1 MIKDAMEK
9 NEKAMPNG
17 ADLEVLKKHFGMC
30 FNRDGS
36 LDLEKLKARLGN
48 QVAISN
54 EGYELK
60 FLGKNYA
67 RLLTSLETETVVVPD
82 KKHNAKPENAKS
94 KNVYISGDN
103 LDALKHL
110 LKSKQGQ
117 VKCIYI
123 DPPYNTGSDGFVYND
138 SFGFKVEELAS
149 KLSISEDEA
158 QRILDFTKRG
168 SASHSAWLMFMYP
181 RLMLARELLSKEGV
195 IFISLDDNELANCRE
210 LCDEIFGEQNFVAN
224 IIVQANKRGQTYK
237 QLAKTH
243 EYLLVYT
250 RNVNVVLS
258 ELDKGKGCFDK
269 KDSIGEFEERELR
282 NRNPKFGRFNRPNL
296 FYPIYVNPKKVDECG
311 YCPVSL
317 EKTDTFSVEILPYN
331 SEGGESCWRW
341 GKEKFLRY
349 NNPESS
355 MESEVVAKCKVTGD
369 FGCYEK
375 YRKGTYKAKTI
386 WYNDEIIGELAHE
399 DDDIWEETGVISE
412 QGSKELGLLDMG
424 DAFDFPKPTYLV
436 KKILS
441 IGSGPDDLCVD
452 FFSGSG
458 TTFESVL
465 ALNASQNQH
474 RAIIAVQ
481 LPEDLDARYAAA
493 SQTQKPKIKKVLDFL
508 DAVGR
513 PHTLDQVGLERIK
526 RAAAKIAEENPLLAK
541 TMDLGFKHYTL
552 KSVEGKTLDKIE
564 KFDPSENALAAT
576 DDILKEF
583 GVETVLTTWLV
594 HDGYGFGAEPKVI
607 DLDGYKAYWMD
618 KHVYL
623 IEPGLSD
630 KGISALFDKFET
642 EGAFNPGNVVV
653 FGYSFSWT
661 QLEALKNNLLK
672 IAANGTNKHVLLD
685 KRY

>member
-9 NEKAMPNG
+9 NEKATPNG

-30 FNRDGS
+30 FNSDGS
-36 LDLEKLKARLGN
+36 LDFEKLKARLGD
-48 QVAISN
+48 QVSISN

-82 KKHNAKPENAKS
+82 KEHNEKPENAKS

-138 SFGFKVEELAS
+138 SFGFKVEELAN
-149 KLSISEDEA
+149 KLSISENEA

-181 RLMLARELLSKEGV
+181 RLMLARELLAKDGV
-195 IFISLDDNELANCRE
+195 IFISIDDNE
-210 LCDEIFGEQNFVAN
+210 
-224 IIVQANKRGQTYK
+224 QANLKLMCDDVFSENCFLGTFLWKKRQNVDSRT
-237 QLAKTH
+237 KTGVSSDH
-243 EYLLVYT
+243 DYLLCYGRSAESRIQGKESDKT
-250 RNVNVVLS
+250 KYSNPDNDPRGDWMSADMSGLATAEQRPNLHYVLTDPVTGLKYPCPETGWRYEPNRMAELIANGEVLFPNDATKRPRRKKFLKDVES
-258 ELDKGKGCFDK
+258 EFTGFSTILNTVFSTQGT
-269 KDSIGEFEERELR
+269 RELR
-282 NRNPKFGRFNRPNL
+282 EL
-296 FYPIYVNPKKVDECG
+296 FD
-311 YCPVSL
+311 
-317 EKTDTFSVEILPYN
+317 DVE
-331 SEGGESCWRW
+331 
-341 GKEKFLRY
+341 
-349 NNPESS
+349 
-355 MESEVVAKCKVTGD
+355 V
-369 FGCYEK
+369 
-375 YRKGTYKAKTI
+375 
-386 WYNDEIIGELAHE
+386 
-399 DDDIWEETGVISE
+399 
-412 QGSKELGLLDMG
+412 
-424 DAFDFPKPTYLV
+424 FDFPKPVDYIKLILQQGAPNDALV
-436 KKILS
+436 L
-441 IGSGPDDLCVD
+441 D
-452 FFSGSG
+452 FFSGSA
-458 TTFESVL
+458 TTAQAVMQ
-465 ALNASQNQH
+465 LNAEDGGNRQF
-474 RAIIAVQ
+474 ILVQ
-481 LPEDLDARYAAA
+481 LPEVCSEKSAAFTAGYKTIDEIGQAR
-493 SQTQKPKIKKVLDFL
+493 IKKV
-508 DAVGR
+508 
-513 PHTLDQVGLERIK
+513 
-526 RAAAKIAEENPLLAK
+526 AAKIAAENPLLAK

-552 KSVEGKTLDKIE
+552 KEVEGKTLDKIE
-564 KFDPSENALAAT
+564 KFDLNENALLET

-583 GVETVLTTWLV
+583 GVETVLATWLV
-594 HDGYGFGAEPKVI
+594 HDGYGFGVEPKVV

-642 EGAFNPGNVVV
+642 DGTFNPGNVVV

>member
-9 NEKAMPNG
+9 NEKATPNG
-17 ADLEVLKKHFGMC
+17 ADLEVLKKHFRMC
-30 FNRDGS
+30 FNSDGS
-36 LDLEKLKARLGN
+36 LDLEKLKARLGD

-67 RLLTSLETETVVVPD
+67 RLLTSLETTTVVVPD
-82 KKHNAKPENAKS
+82 KEHNAKPENAKS

-138 SFGFKVEELAS
+138 SFGFKVEELAN

-181 RLMLARELLSKEGV
+181 RLMLARELLAKDGV
-195 IFISLDDNELANCRE
+195 IFISIDDNE
-210 LCDEIFGEQNFVAN
+210 
-224 IIVQANKRGQTYK
+224 QANLKLMCDDVFSENCFLGTFLWKKRQNVDSRT
-237 QLAKTH
+237 KTGVSSDH
-243 EYLLVYT
+243 DYLLCYGRSAESRIQGKESDKTKYSNPDNDPRGDWMSDNMVGLATAEQRPNLHYVLEDPKTGLKYACPETGWRYEPKRMAELIANGEVIFPKDKNGRPRRKKFLKDVESEYT
-250 RNVNVVLS
+250 GFSSFLS
-258 ELDKGKGCFDK
+258 TVFSAQGT
-269 KDSIGEFEERELR
+269 RELR
-282 NRNPKFGRFNRPNL
+282 EL
-296 FYPIYVNPKKVDECG
+296 FD
-311 YCPVSL
+311 
-317 EKTDTFSVEILPYN
+317 DVE
-331 SEGGESCWRW
+331 
-341 GKEKFLRY
+341 
-349 NNPESS
+349 
-355 MESEVVAKCKVTGD
+355 V
-369 FGCYEK
+369 
-375 YRKGTYKAKTI
+375 
-386 WYNDEIIGELAHE
+386 
-399 DDDIWEETGVISE
+399 
-412 QGSKELGLLDMG
+412 
-424 DAFDFPKPTYLV
+424 FDFPKPVDYIKLILQQGAPNDALV
-436 KKILS
+436 L
-441 IGSGPDDLCVD
+441 D
-452 FFSGSG
+452 FFSGSA
-458 TTFESVL
+458 TTAHAVMQ
-465 ALNASQNQH
+465 LNAEDGGNRQF
-474 RAIIAVQ
+474 ILVQ
-481 LPEDLDARYAAA
+481 LPEKCPEKSAAFTA
-493 SQTQKPKIKKVLDFL
+493 GYKTIDEIGQ
-508 DAVGR
+508 A
-513 PHTLDQVGLERIK
+513 RIK
-526 RAAAKIAEENPLLAK
+526 RAAAKIVEENPLLAK

-552 KSVEGKTLDKIE
+552 KEVEGKTLDKIE
-564 KFDPSENALAAT
+564 KFDLNDNALAAT

-583 GVETVLTTWLV
+583 GVETVLATWLV
-594 HDGYGFGAEPKVI
+594 HDGYGFSAEPKVI
-607 DLDGYKAYWMD
+607 DLDGYKAYWME

-642 EGAFNPGNVVV
+642 EGSFNPGNVVV

>member
-9 NEKAMPNG
+9 NEKAMPDV

-30 FNRDGS
+30 FNSDGS
-36 LDLEKLKARLGN
+36 LDLEKLKARLGD

-181 RLMLARELLSKEGV
+181 RLMLARELLAKDGV
-195 IFISLDDNELANCRE
+195 IFISIDDNEQANLRL
-210 LCDEIFGEQNFVAN
+210 LCDEIFGEQNFLAN
-224 IIVQANKRGQTYK
+224 IVWVKR
-237 QLAKTH
+237 
-243 EYLLVYT
+243 YT
-250 RNVNVVLS
+250 RSNNSKTFSTLTEPILCYRRTGSLDEVKEARNEKADSTYSNPDNDPRGVWTSVSCVNPATK
-258 ELDKGKGCFDK
+258 EQ
-269 KDSIGEFEERELR
+269 
-282 NRNPKFGRFNRPNL
+282 RPNL
-296 FYPIYVNPKKVDECG
+296 SYAMVNPYTGKKVVHPTNAWKFEKAKYELYVKENRLYWGKNGENQYPRFKKFLTEMNGGMVPVDLWHYDECG
-311 YCPVSL
+311 TTDDASKKL
-317 EKTDTFSVEILPYN
+317 EELL
-331 SEGGESCWRW
+331 
-341 GKEKFLRY
+341 GK
-349 NNPESS
+349 
-355 MESEVVAKCKVTGD
+355 KV
-369 FGCYEK
+369 
-375 YRKGTYKAKTI
+375 
-386 WYNDEIIGELAHE
+386 
-399 DDDIWEETGVISE
+399 
-412 QGSKELGLLDMG
+412 
-424 DAFDFPKPTYLV
+424 FDFPKPVELIKRAIALV
-436 KKILS
+436 GDKDTVVL
-441 IGSGPDDLCVD
+441 D

-458 TTFESVL
+458 TTAQSVME
-465 ALNASQNQH
+465 LNAEDGGSRQY
-474 RAIIAVQ
+474 ILVQ
-481 LPEDLDARYAAA
+481 LPELCASTSTAADAGYKTIDEIGQAR
-493 SQTQKPKIKKVLDFL
+493 IKK
-508 DAVGR
+508 
-513 PHTLDQVGLERIK
+513 
-526 RAAAKIAEENPLLAK
+526 AAKKIAEENPLLAK

-552 KSVEGKTLDKIE
+552 KAVEGKTLDKIE
-564 KFDPSENALAAT
+564 KFDLNDNALAAT

-583 GVETVLTTWLV
+583 GVETVLATWLV

-607 DLDGYKAYWMD
+607 DLDGYKAYWME
-618 KHVYL
+618 KHIYL
-623 IEPGLSD
+623 IEPGLSN

>member
-1 MIKDAMEK
+1 MIKDVLEK
-9 NEKAMPNG
+9 NEKATPKG

-30 FNRDGS
+30 FNSDGS
-36 LDLEKLKARLGN
+36 LDLEKLKARLGD

-67 RLLTSLETETVVVPD
+67 RLLTSLETTTVVVPD
-82 KKHNAKPENAKS
+82 KKHNEKPENAKS

-181 RLMLARELLSKEGV
+181 RLMLARELLAKDGV
-195 IFISLDDNELANCRE
+195 IFISIDSNESHNLK
-210 LCDEIFGEQNFVAN
+210 LMCDEVFGGDNFVAEIACVN
-224 IIVQANKRGQTYK
+224 KPSGRSDDKYIATAHESIFIYRRSEALEFGGFVPEEQIVARYSKKDKDGRLYRDEDLRKRGS
-237 QLAKTH
+237 H
-243 EYLLVYT
+243 DE
-250 RNVNVVLS
+250 R
-258 ELDKGKGCFDK
+258 
-269 KDSIGEFEERELR
+269 KD
-282 NRNPKFGRFNRPNL
+282 RPNL
-296 FYPIYVNPKKVDECG
+296 FYPFFFNEQTKELRIGKNEDATPEGFLRIVPMKDVG
-311 YCPVSL
+311 
-317 EKTDTFSVEILPYN
+317 VE
-331 SEGGESCWRW
+331 GTWRW
-341 GKEKFLRY
+341 GRETAANDLTHLRAGY
-349 NNPESS
+349 MENKGQWTVFEMQYLDERGDVKPLSVWQQKDVNSERGTEAFEELGFDSNVFQNPKP
-355 MESEVVAKCKVTGD
+355 V
-369 FGCYEK
+369 
-375 YRKGTYKAKTI
+375 GTLKRLFHIAKTQNATI
-386 WYNDEIIGELAHE
+386 
-399 DDDIWEETGVISE
+399 
-412 QGSKELGLLDMG
+412 
-424 DAFDFPKPTYLV
+424 
-436 KKILS
+436 
-441 IGSGPDDLCVD
+441 VD

-458 TTFESVL
+458 TAAQAVMQ
-465 ALNASQNQH
+465 LNAEDGGNRQF
-474 RAIIAVQ
+474 ILVQ
-481 LPEDLDARYAAA
+481 LPEMCPEKSAAFTAGYKTIDEIGQAR
-493 SQTQKPKIKKVLDFL
+493 IKK
-508 DAVGR
+508 
-513 PHTLDQVGLERIK
+513 
-526 RAAAKIAEENPLLAK
+526 AAAKIAAENPLLAK
-541 TMDLGFKHYTL
+541 TMDLGFKHYML
-552 KSVEGKTLDKIE
+552 KEVEGKTLDKIE
-564 KFDPSENALAAT
+564 KFDLNDNALAAT

-583 GVETVLTTWLV
+583 GVETVLATWLV

-607 DLDGYKAYWMD
+607 DLDGYKAYWME

-642 EGAFNPGNVVV
+642 EGSFNPGNVVV

>member
-1 MIKDAMEK
+1 MIKDVLEK
-9 NEKAMPNG
+9 NEKATPNG

-30 FNRDGS
+30 FNSDGS
-36 LDLEKLKARLGN
+36 LDLEKLKARLGD

-67 RLLTSLETETVVVPD
+67 RLLTSLETTTVVVPD

-138 SFGFKVEELAS
+138 SFGFKVEELAN

-158 QRILDFTKRG
+158 QRILDFIKRG

-181 RLMLARELLSKEGV
+181 RLMLARELLAKDGV
-195 IFISLDDNELANCRE
+195 IFISIDSNESHNLK
-210 LCDEIFGEQNFVAN
+210 LMCDEVFGGDNFVAEIACVN
-224 IIVQANKRGQTYK
+224 KPSGRSDDKYIATAHESIFIYRRSEALEFGGFVPEEQIVARYSKKDKDGRLYRDEDLRKRGS
-237 QLAKTH
+237 H
-243 EYLLVYT
+243 DE
-250 RNVNVVLS
+250 R
-258 ELDKGKGCFDK
+258 
-269 KDSIGEFEERELR
+269 KD
-282 NRNPKFGRFNRPNL
+282 RPNL
-296 FYPIYVNPKKVDECG
+296 FYPFFFNEQTKELRIGKNEDATPEGFLRIVPMKDVG
-311 YCPVSL
+311 
-317 EKTDTFSVEILPYN
+317 VE
-331 SEGGESCWRW
+331 GTWRW
-341 GKEKFLRY
+341 GRETAANDLTHLRAGY
-349 NNPESS
+349 MENKGQWTVFEMQYLDERGDVKPLSVWQQKDVNSERGTEAFEELGFDSNVFQNPKP
-355 MESEVVAKCKVTGD
+355 V
-369 FGCYEK
+369 
-375 YRKGTYKAKTI
+375 GTLKRLFHIAKTQNATI
-386 WYNDEIIGELAHE
+386 
-399 DDDIWEETGVISE
+399 
-412 QGSKELGLLDMG
+412 
-424 DAFDFPKPTYLV
+424 
-436 KKILS
+436 
-441 IGSGPDDLCVD
+441 VD

-458 TTFESVL
+458 TAAQAVMQ
-465 ALNASQNQH
+465 LNAEDGGNRQF
-474 RAIIAVQ
+474 ILVQ
-481 LPEDLDARYAAA
+481 LPEMCPEKSAAFTAGYKTIDEIGQAR
-493 SQTQKPKIKKVLDFL
+493 IKK
-508 DAVGR
+508 
-513 PHTLDQVGLERIK
+513 
-526 RAAAKIAEENPLLAK
+526 AAAKIAAENPLLAK
-541 TMDLGFKHYTL
+541 TMDLGFKHYML
-552 KSVEGKTLDKIE
+552 KEVEGKTLDKIE
-564 KFDPSENALAAT
+564 KFDLNDNALAAT

-583 GVETVLTTWLV
+583 GVETVLATWLV

-607 DLDGYKAYWMD
+607 DLDGYKAYWME

-642 EGAFNPGNVVV
+642 EGSFNPGNVVV

>member
-9 NEKAMPNG
+9 NEKATPNG

-30 FNRDGS
+30 FNSDGS

-181 RLMLARELLSKEGV
+181 RLMLARDLLAKDGV
-195 IFISLDDNELANCRE
+195 IFISIDDNEQAN
-210 LCDEIFGEQNFVAN
+210 LKLMCDDVFGEENFLAILPRRTKSGGGSAADAFAVEHDYVCVYARSVAALDALT
-224 IIVQANKRGQTYK
+224 IPFTD
-237 QLAKTH
+237 
-243 EYLLVYT
+243 EYLKRYNESDEKGRYFWDTMERSSTKTKPYVITAPDGSKLT
-250 RNVNVVLS
+250 GKWFRS
-258 ELDKGKGCFDK
+258 EETFKEDLKYGEVRFLKK
-269 KDSIGEFEERELR
+269 KDGTWSVQFKQRLAEGRKLRSLITEDLQLDLCRDEF
-282 NRNPKFGRFNRPNL
+282 KS
-296 FYPIYVNPKKVDECG
+296 Y
-311 YCPVSL
+311 S
-317 EKTDTFSVEILPYN
+317 
-331 SEGGESCWRW
+331 
-341 GKEKFLRY
+341 
-349 NNPESS
+349 
-355 MESEVVAKCKVTGD
+355 
-369 FGCYEK
+369 
-375 YRKGTYKAKTI
+375 
-386 WYNDEIIGELAHE
+386 
-399 DDDIWEETGVISE
+399 DDLDALGISE
-412 QGSKELGLLDMG
+412 AFSYPKTVRLVQYLLQVVKNG
-424 DAFDFPKPTYLV
+424 DV
-436 KKILS
+436 
-441 IGSGPDDLCVD
+441 VMD
-452 FFSGSG
+452 FFSGSA
-458 TTFESVL
+458 TTAEAVL
-465 ALNASQNQH
+465 RLNSARMAQNGDQ
-474 RAIIAVQ
+474 IKFIMVQIA
-481 LPEDLDARYAAA
+481 EDLDLTVQKAQGDNKKAA
-493 SQTQKPKIKKVLDFL
+493 QKAIDFL
-508 DAVGR
+508 DTVGR
-513 PHTLDQVGLERIK
+513 PHLLAQVGIERII
-526 RAAAKIAEENPLLAK
+526 RAAAKIADENPLLAK

-552 KSVEGKTLDKIE
+552 KAVEGKTLDKIE
-564 KFDPSENALAAT
+564 KFDLNDNALAAT

-583 GVETVLTTWLV
+583 GVEPVLATWLV

>member
-1 MIKDAMEK
+1 MIKKAIEK
-9 NEKAMPNG
+9 NEKVTPNG

-30 FNRDGS
+30 FNSDGS
-36 LDLEKLKARLGN
+36 LDLEKLKARLGD

-67 RLLTSLETETVVVPD
+67 RLLTSLETTTVVVPD

-138 SFGFKVEELAS
+138 SFGFKVEELAG

-181 RLMLARELLSKEGV
+181 RLMLARELLAKDGV
-195 IFISLDDNELANCRE
+195 IFISIDSNESHNLK
-210 LCDEIFGEQNFVAN
+210 LMCDEIFGGDNFVAEIACVN
-224 IIVQANKRGQTYK
+224 KPSGRSDDKYIATAHESIFIYRRSDALEFGGFEPEEQIVARYSKKDKDGRLYRDEDLRKRGS
-237 QLAKTH
+237 H
-243 EYLLVYT
+243 DE
-250 RNVNVVLS
+250 R
-258 ELDKGKGCFDK
+258 
-269 KDSIGEFEERELR
+269 KD
-282 NRNPKFGRFNRPNL
+282 RPNL
-296 FYPIYVNPKKVDECG
+296 FYPFFFNEQTKELRIGENEDATPDGFLRIVPMKDVG
-311 YCPVSL
+311 A
-317 EKTDTFSVEILPYN
+317 
-331 SEGGESCWRW
+331 EGTWRW
-341 GKEKFLRY
+341 GRETAAADLTHLRAGY
-349 NNPESS
+349 MENKGQWTVFEMQYLDERGDVKPLSVWQQKDVNSERGTEAFEELGFDSNVFQNPKP
-355 MESEVVAKCKVTGD
+355 V
-369 FGCYEK
+369 
-375 YRKGTYKAKTI
+375 GTLKRLFHIAKTQNATI
-386 WYNDEIIGELAHE
+386 
-399 DDDIWEETGVISE
+399 
-412 QGSKELGLLDMG
+412 
-424 DAFDFPKPTYLV
+424 
-436 KKILS
+436 
-441 IGSGPDDLCVD
+441 VD

-458 TTFESVL
+458 TAAQAVMQ
-465 ALNASQNQH
+465 LNAEDGGNRQF
-474 RAIIAVQ
+474 ILVQ
-481 LPEDLDARYAAA
+481 LPEMCPEKSAAFTAGYKTIDEIGQAR
-493 SQTQKPKIKKVLDFL
+493 IKK
-508 DAVGR
+508 
-513 PHTLDQVGLERIK
+513 
-526 RAAAKIAEENPLLAK
+526 AAAKIAEENPLLAK

-552 KSVEGKTLDKIE
+552 KEVGGNTLDKIE
-564 KFDPSENALAAT
+564 KFDLNDNALAAT

-583 GVETVLTTWLV
+583 GVDTVLATWLV
-594 HDGYGFGAEPKVI
+594 HDGYGFSAEPKVV
-607 DLDGYKAYWMD
+607 DLDGYKAYWME
-618 KHVYL
+618 KHIYL

>member
-1 MIKDAMEK
+1 MIKDVLEK
-9 NEKAMPNG
+9 NEKATPNG

-30 FNRDGS
+30 FNSDGS
-36 LDLEKLKARLGN
+36 LDLEKLKARLGD

-67 RLLTSLETETVVVPD
+67 RLLTSLETTTVVVPD
-82 KKHNAKPENAKS
+82 KKHNEKPENAKS

-138 SFGFKVEELAS
+138 SFGFKVEELAN

-181 RLMLARELLSKEGV
+181 RLMLARDLLAKDGV
-195 IFISLDDNELANCRE
+195 IFISIDDNEQAN
-210 LCDEIFGEQNFVAN
+210 LKLMCDEIFGGENFVCTFAWQKRYSPPPDTKDVGYMHESILMYKRSDSFAMGILPFTDEQVARYQNPDHDPRGPWKAADYTCRYSATERPSLYYPIINPNTGKEVWPKETRVWANSKTTHEQNQAEGRIWWGENGTNEVPCLKNYLSEIRQGSMPTTLLFHDDVGHTDEATKELRELLPSVKFTPKPTRLLSHLFKVAN
-224 IIVQANKRGQTYK
+224 ISSGDIV
-237 QLAKTH
+237 
-243 EYLLVYT
+243 
-250 RNVNVVLS
+250 
-258 ELDKGKGCFDK
+258 
-269 KDSIGEFEERELR
+269 
-282 NRNPKFGRFNRPNL
+282 
-296 FYPIYVNPKKVDECG
+296 
-311 YCPVSL
+311 
-317 EKTDTFSVEILPYN
+317 
-331 SEGGESCWRW
+331 
-341 GKEKFLRY
+341 
-349 NNPESS
+349 
-355 MESEVVAKCKVTGD
+355 
-369 FGCYEK
+369 
-375 YRKGTYKAKTI
+375 
-386 WYNDEIIGELAHE
+386 
-399 DDDIWEETGVISE
+399 
-412 QGSKELGLLDMG
+412 
-424 DAFDFPKPTYLV
+424 
-436 KKILS
+436 
-441 IGSGPDDLCVD
+441 VD

-458 TTFESVL
+458 TT
-465 ALNASQNQH
+465 AH
-474 RAIIAVQ
+474 AVMKRNLVDKTGCQ
-481 LPEDLDARYAAA
+481 YILVQWQEMCNENSEAYKSGYKTIDEIGQAR
-493 SQTQKPKIKKVLDFL
+493 IKK
-508 DAVGR
+508 
-513 PHTLDQVGLERIK
+513 
-526 RAAAKIAEENPLLAK
+526 AAAKIAAENPLLAK

-552 KSVEGKTLDKIE
+552 KDVEGKTLDKIE
-564 KFDPSENALAAT
+564 KFDLNDNALAAT
-576 DDILKEF
+576 ADILKEF
-583 GVETVLTTWLV
+583 GVETVLATWLV
-594 HDGYGFGAEPKVI
+594 HDGYGFGAEPKVV
-607 DLDGYKAYWMD
+607 DLDGYKAYWME

-642 EGAFNPGNVVV
+642 EGSFNPGNVVV

>member
-9 NEKAMPNG
+9 NEKATTNG

-30 FNRDGS
+30 FNSDGS
-36 LDLEKLKARLGN
+36 LDLEKLKARLGD

-54 EGYELK
+54 EGYELE

-67 RLLTSLETETVVVPD
+67 RLLTSLETTTVVVPD

-138 SFGFKVEELAS
+138 SFVFKVEELAN

-181 RLMLARELLSKEGV
+181 RLMLARDLLAKDGV
-195 IFISLDDNELANCRE
+195 IFISIDSNESHNLK
-210 LCDEIFGEQNFVAN
+210 LMCDEVFGGDNFVAEIACVN
-224 IIVQANKRGQTYK
+224 KPSGRSDDKYIATAHESIFIYRRSEALEFGGFVPEEQIVARYSKKDKDGRLYRDEDLRKRGS
-237 QLAKTH
+237 H
-243 EYLLVYT
+243 DE
-250 RNVNVVLS
+250 R
-258 ELDKGKGCFDK
+258 
-269 KDSIGEFEERELR
+269 KD
-282 NRNPKFGRFNRPNL
+282 RPNL
-296 FYPIYVNPKKVDECG
+296 FYPFFFNEQTKELRIGENE
-311 YCPVSL
+311 
-317 EKTDTFSVEILPYN
+317 DTTPDGFLRIVPMKDVGVE
-331 SEGGESCWRW
+331 GTWRW
-341 GKEKFLRY
+341 GRETAAADLTHLRAGY
-349 NNPESS
+349 MENKGQWTVFEMQYLDERGDVKPLSVWQQKDVNSERGTEAFEELGFDSNVFQNPKP
-355 MESEVVAKCKVTGD
+355 V
-369 FGCYEK
+369 
-375 YRKGTYKAKTI
+375 GTLKRLFHIAKTQNATI
-386 WYNDEIIGELAHE
+386 
-399 DDDIWEETGVISE
+399 
-412 QGSKELGLLDMG
+412 
-424 DAFDFPKPTYLV
+424 
-436 KKILS
+436 
-441 IGSGPDDLCVD
+441 VD

-458 TTFESVL
+458 TAAQAVMQ
-465 ALNASQNQH
+465 LNAEDGGNRQF
-474 RAIIAVQ
+474 ILVQ
-481 LPEDLDARYAAA
+481 LPEMCPEKSAAFTAGYKTIDEIGQAR
-493 SQTQKPKIKKVLDFL
+493 IKK
-508 DAVGR
+508 
-513 PHTLDQVGLERIK
+513 
-526 RAAAKIAEENPLLAK
+526 AAAKIAEENPLLAK

-552 KSVEGKTLDKIE
+552 KEVEGKTLDKIE
-564 KFDPSENALAAT
+564 KFDLNDNALAAT

-583 GVETVLTTWLV
+583 GVETVLATWLV
-594 HDGYGFGAEPKVI
+594 HDGYGFGAEPKVV
-607 DLDGYKAYWMD
+607 DLDGYKAYWME

-642 EGAFNPGNVVV
+642 EGSFNPGNVVV

>member
-9 NEKAMPNG
+9 NEKATPNG

-30 FNRDGS
+30 FNSDGS
-36 LDLEKLKARLGN
+36 LDLEKLKARLGD

-67 RLLTSLETETVVVPD
+67 RLLTSLETTTVVVPD
-82 KKHNAKPENAKS
+82 KKHNVKPENAKS

-181 RLMLARELLSKEGV
+181 RLMLARELLAKDGV
-195 IFISLDDNELANCRE
+195 IVISIDDNEQANLRM
-210 LCDEIFGEQNFVAN
+210 LCDEIFGEQNFLAQ
-224 IIVQANKRGQTYK
+224 IIVQSNKRGQTYK

-243 EYLLVYT
+243 EYLVVYS
-250 RNVNVVLS
+250 RREDSLLYEFS
-258 ELDKGKGCFDK
+258 KEEGSFSA
-269 KDSIGEFEERELR
+269 KDEIGEFDERELR
-282 NRNPKFGRFNRPNL
+282 NRNPKYGRFNRPNL
-296 FYPIYVNPKKVDECG
+296 FYPIYANPNKVDSCG

-317 EKTDTFSVEILPYN
+317 VRSAEFSVEILPLN
-331 SEGGESCWRW
+331 SAGEDSCWRW
-341 GKEKFLRY
+341 GLKKFQA
-349 NNPESS
+349 NNNDDS
-355 MESEVVAKCKVTGD
+355 MMSNVVAKQKTTGE

-375 YRKGTYKAKTI
+375 YRKDTFKAKTI
-386 WYNDEIIGELAHE
+386 WYEEMVAGDLAE
-399 DDDIWEETGVISE
+399 ENDIWDETGVITE
-412 QGSKELGLLDMG
+412 QGSKELRALGMG
-424 DAFDFPKPTYLV
+424 DAFDFPKPTFLLE
-436 KKILS
+436 KILS
-441 IGSGPDDLCVD
+441 LGLPENALCVD

-458 TTFESVL
+458 TTFEAVL
-465 ALNASQNQH
+465 
-474 RAIIAVQ
+474 RAQGNRHIIAVQ
-481 LPEDLDARYAAA
+481 LPEDLDEKYAKAGK
-493 SQTQKPKIKKVLDFL
+493 SDKGKIKKVLDFL
-508 DAVGR
+508 DSVQR
-513 PHTLDQVGLERIK
+513 PHLLDQIGIERIE
-526 RAAAKIAEENPLLAK
+526 RVISKIRMENPLLAK

-552 KSVEGKTLDKIE
+552 KEVEGKTLDKIE
-564 KFDPSENALAAT
+564 KFDLNDNALAAT

-583 GVETVLTTWLV
+583 GVDTVLATWLV
-594 HDGYGFGAEPKVI
+594 HDGYGFSAEPKVV
-607 DLDGYKAYWMD
+607 DLDGYKAYWME
-618 KHVYL
+618 KHIYL

-642 EGAFNPGNVVV
+642 EGSFNPGNVVV

>member
-1 MIKDAMEK
+1 MIKKAIEK
-9 NEKAMPNG
+9 NEKATPNG
-17 ADLEVLKKHFGMC
+17 ADLDVLKKHFGMC
-30 FNRDGS
+30 FNSDGS
-36 LDLEKLKARLGN
+36 LDLEKLKARLGD

-67 RLLTSLETETVVVPD
+67 RLLTSLETTTVVVPD
-82 KKHNAKPENAKS
+82 EKHNAKPENAKS

-181 RLMLARELLSKEGV
+181 RLMLARDLLAKDGV
-195 IFISLDDNELANCRE
+195 IFISIDDNEQANLKL
-210 LCDEIFGEQNFVAN
+210 LCDDVFGEENFLAILPRRTKSGGGSAADAFAVEHDYVCVYARSVAALDALT
-224 IIVQANKRGQTYK
+224 IPFTD
-237 QLAKTH
+237 
-243 EYLLVYT
+243 EYLKRYNESDEKGRYFWDTMERSSTKTKPYVITAPDGSKLT
-250 RNVNVVLS
+250 GKWFRS
-258 ELDKGKGCFDK
+258 EETFKEDLKYGEVRFLKK
-269 KDSIGEFEERELR
+269 KDGTWSVQFKQRLAEGRKLRSLITEDLQLDLCRDEF
-282 NRNPKFGRFNRPNL
+282 KS
-296 FYPIYVNPKKVDECG
+296 Y
-311 YCPVSL
+311 S
-317 EKTDTFSVEILPYN
+317 
-331 SEGGESCWRW
+331 
-341 GKEKFLRY
+341 
-349 NNPESS
+349 
-355 MESEVVAKCKVTGD
+355 
-369 FGCYEK
+369 
-375 YRKGTYKAKTI
+375 
-386 WYNDEIIGELAHE
+386 
-399 DDDIWEETGVISE
+399 DDLDALGISE
-412 QGSKELGLLDMG
+412 AFSYPKTVRLVQYLLQVVKNG
-424 DAFDFPKPTYLV
+424 DV
-436 KKILS
+436 
-441 IGSGPDDLCVD
+441 VMD
-452 FFSGSG
+452 FFSGSA
-458 TTFESVL
+458 TTAEAVL
-465 ALNASQNQH
+465 RLNSARMAQNGDQ
-474 RAIIAVQ
+474 IKFIMVQIA
-481 LPEDLDARYAAA
+481 EDLDLTVQKAQGDNKKAA
-493 SQTQKPKIKKVLDFL
+493 QKAIDFL
-508 DAVGR
+508 DTVSR
-513 PHTLDQVGLERIK
+513 PHLLDQVGIERII

-552 KSVEGKTLDKIE
+552 KEVEGKSLDKIE
-564 KFDPSENALAAT
+564 KFDLNDNALAAT

-583 GVETVLTTWLV
+583 GVETVLATWLV
-594 HDGYGFGAEPKVI
+594 HDGYGFSAEPKVV
-607 DLDGYKAYWMD
+607 DLDGYKAYWME
-618 KHVYL
+618 KHIYL

-642 EGAFNPGNVVV
+642 EGSFNPGNVVV

>member
-1 MIKDAMEK
+1 MIKDVLEK
-9 NEKAMPNG
+9 NEKATPKG

-30 FNRDGS
+30 FNNDGS

-67 RLLTSLETETVVVPD
+67 RLLTSLETTTVVVPD
-82 KKHNAKPENAKS
+82 KEHNEKPENAKS

-181 RLMLARELLSKEGV
+181 RLMLARELLAKDGV
-195 IFISLDDNELANCRE
+195 IFISIDDNEQAN
-210 LCDEIFGEQNFVAN
+210 LKLMCDEVFGEENFLAVLARRTKSGGGSATDNFAVEHDYVLVYARTVALLDKLT
-224 IIVQANKRGQTYK
+224 IPFDE
-237 QLAKTH
+237 
-243 EYLLVYT
+243 EYLKRYDEQDEKGRYFWDTMERSSTKTKPYIITAPDGTSLQGKWF
-250 RNVNVVLS
+250 RS
-258 ELDKGKGCFDK
+258 EATFKEDK
-269 KDSIGEFEERELR
+269 KIGEVRFLKKKDGSWSVQFKQRLGEGKNLRSLLTEEMQNDLMR
-282 NRNPKFGRFNRPNL
+282 
-296 FYPIYVNPKKVDECG
+296 DE
-311 YCPVSL
+311 YKSYSDDL
-317 EKTDTFSVEILPYN
+317 EV
-331 SEGGESCWRW
+331 
-341 GKEKFLRY
+341 
-349 NNPESS
+349 
-355 MESEVVAKCKVTGD
+355 
-369 FGCYEK
+369 
-375 YRKGTYKAKTI
+375 
-386 WYNDEIIGELAHE
+386 
-399 DDDIWEETGVISE
+399 
-412 QGSKELGLLDMG
+412 LGLGGL
-424 DAFDFPKPTYLV
+424 FSYPKTVALV
-436 KKILS
+436 KYLLQVVKGQATVI
-441 IGSGPDDLCVD
+441 D
-452 FFSGSG
+452 FFSGSA
-458 TTFESVL
+458 TTAEAVMRLNL
-465 ALNASQNQH
+465 ARMKGLDDGIQY
-474 RAIIAVQ
+474 IMVQ
-481 LPEDLDARYAAA
+481 LPENLDETLKHSNGERKEVCERAI
-493 SQTQKPKIKKVLDFL
+493 SFL
-508 DAVGR
+508 DSIGR
-513 PHTLDQVGLERIK
+513 KHFLDEIGIERIK

-552 KSVEGKTLDKIE
+552 KEVEGNTLDKIE
-564 KFDPSENALAAT
+564 KFDLNDNALAAT

-583 GVETVLTTWLV
+583 GVATVLATWLV
-594 HDGYGFGAEPKVI
+594 HDGYGFSVEPKVV
-607 DLDGYKAYWMD
+607 DLDGYKAYWME

-642 EGAFNPGNVVV
+642 EGSFNPGNVVV

>member
-9 NEKAMPNG
+9 NEKATPNG

-30 FNRDGS
+30 FNSDGS
-36 LDLEKLKARLGN
+36 LDFEKLKARLGD

-67 RLLTSLETETVVVPD
+67 RLLTSLETTTVVVPD
-82 KKHNAKPENAKS
+82 KEHNAKPENAKS

-181 RLMLARELLSKEGV
+181 RLMLARDLLAKDGV
-195 IFISLDDNELANCRE
+195 IFISIDDNEQAN
-210 LCDEIFGEQNFVAN
+210 LKLMCDEEVFGEENFLAVLARRTKSGGGSATDNFAVEHDYVLVYARTVALLDKLT
-224 IIVQANKRGQTYK
+224 IPFDE
-237 QLAKTH
+237 
-243 EYLLVYT
+243 EYLKRYDEQDEKGRFFWDTMERSSTKTKPYIITAPDGTSLQGKWF
-250 RNVNVVLS
+250 RS
-258 ELDKGKGCFDK
+258 EATFKEDK
-269 KDSIGEFEERELR
+269 KTGEVRFLKKKDGSWSVQFKQRLGEGKNLRSLLTEEMQNDLMR
-282 NRNPKFGRFNRPNL
+282 
-296 FYPIYVNPKKVDECG
+296 DE
-311 YCPVSL
+311 YKSYSDDL
-317 EKTDTFSVEILPYN
+317 EV
-331 SEGGESCWRW
+331 
-341 GKEKFLRY
+341 
-349 NNPESS
+349 
-355 MESEVVAKCKVTGD
+355 
-369 FGCYEK
+369 
-375 YRKGTYKAKTI
+375 
-386 WYNDEIIGELAHE
+386 
-399 DDDIWEETGVISE
+399 
-412 QGSKELGLLDMG
+412 LGLGGL
-424 DAFDFPKPTYLV
+424 FSYPKTVALV
-436 KKILS
+436 KYLLQVVKGQATVI
-441 IGSGPDDLCVD
+441 D
-452 FFSGSG
+452 FFSGSA
-458 TTFESVL
+458 TTAEAVMRLNL
-465 ALNASQNQH
+465 ARMKGLDDGIQY
-474 RAIIAVQ
+474 IMVQ
-481 LPEDLDARYAAA
+481 LPENLDETLKHSNGERKEVCERAI
-493 SQTQKPKIKKVLDFL
+493 SFL
-508 DAVGR
+508 DSIGR
-513 PHTLDQVGLERIK
+513 KHFLDEIGIERIK

-552 KSVEGKTLDKIE
+552 KEVEGKTLDKIE
-564 KFDPSENALAAT
+564 KFDLNDNALAAT

-583 GVETVLTTWLV
+583 GVETVLATWLV
-594 HDGYGFGAEPKVI
+594 HDGYGFSAEPKVV
-607 DLDGYKAYWMD
+607 DLDGYKAYWME
-618 KHVYL
+618 KHIYL

-642 EGAFNPGNVVV
+642 EGSFNPGNVVV

>member
-1 MIKDAMEK
+1 MIKNTMER
-9 NEKAMPNG
+9 NEKATPNG

-30 FNRDGS
+30 FNSDGS
-36 LDLEKLKARLGN
+36 LDVEKLKARLEG
-48 QVAISN
+48 QVAFSN

-67 RLLTSLETETVVVPD
+67 RLLTSLETTTVVVPD
-82 KKHNAKPENAKS
+82 EKHNAKPENAKS

-181 RLMLARELLSKEGV
+181 RLMLARELLAKDGV
-195 IFISLDDNELANCRE
+195 IFISIDDNE
-210 LCDEIFGEQNFVAN
+210 
-224 IIVQANKRGQTYK
+224 QANLKLMCDDVFSENSFLGTFLWKKRQNVDSRTKSGVSSD
-237 QLAKTH
+237 H
-243 EYLLVYT
+243 DYLLCYGRSAEGRIQGKESDKTKYSNPDNDPRGDWMSDNMVGLATAEQRPNLHYVIENPKT
-250 RNVNVVLS
+250 GVKYPCPETGWRYEPKRMAELIANDEVIFPKDKDGRPRRKKFLKDVESDFTGFSSFLS
-258 ELDKGKGCFDK
+258 TVFSAQGT
-269 KDSIGEFEERELR
+269 RELR
-282 NRNPKFGRFNRPNL
+282 EL
-296 FYPIYVNPKKVDECG
+296 FD
-311 YCPVSL
+311 
-317 EKTDTFSVEILPYN
+317 DVE
-331 SEGGESCWRW
+331 
-341 GKEKFLRY
+341 
-349 NNPESS
+349 
-355 MESEVVAKCKVTGD
+355 V
-369 FGCYEK
+369 
-375 YRKGTYKAKTI
+375 
-386 WYNDEIIGELAHE
+386 
-399 DDDIWEETGVISE
+399 
-412 QGSKELGLLDMG
+412 
-424 DAFDFPKPTYLV
+424 FDFPKPVDYIKL
-436 KKILS
+436 ILQQGAPADS
-441 IGSGPDDLCVD
+441 VVLD
-452 FFSGSG
+452 FFSGSA
-458 TTFESVL
+458 TTAQAVMQ
-465 ALNASQNQH
+465 LNTEDGGNRQF
-474 RAIIAVQ
+474 ILVQ
-481 LPEDLDARYAAA
+481 LPEACPEKSAA
-493 SQTQKPKIKKVLDFL
+493 STAGYKTIDEIGQARIKK
-508 DAVGR
+508 
-513 PHTLDQVGLERIK
+513 
-526 RAAAKIAEENPLLAK
+526 AAAKIADENPLLAK

-552 KSVEGKTLDKIE
+552 KEVAGKTLDKIE
-564 KFDPSENALAAT
+564 KFDLNDNALAAT

-583 GVETVLTTWLV
+583 GVETVLATWLV
-594 HDGYGFGAEPKVI
+594 HDGYGFSAEPKVI
-607 DLDGYKAYWMD
+607 DLDGYKAYWME

-642 EGAFNPGNVVV
+642 EGSFNPGNVVV

>member
-1 MIKDAMEK
+1 MIKDVLEK
-9 NEKAMPNG
+9 NERATPNG

-30 FNRDGS
+30 FNSDGS
-36 LDLEKLKARLGN
+36 LDLEKLKARLGD

-67 RLLTSLETETVVVPD
+67 RLLTSLETTTVVVPD
-82 KKHNAKPENAKS
+82 KKHNEKPENAKS

-149 KLSISEDEA
+149 KLSISENEA

-181 RLMLARELLSKEGV
+181 RLMLARELLAKDGV
-195 IFISLDDNELANCRE
+195 ILISIDDNEQAN
-210 LCDEIFGEQNFVAN
+210 LKLMCDEVFGEENFLAVLARRTKSGGGSATDNFAVEHDYVLVYARTVALLDKLT
-224 IIVQANKRGQTYK
+224 IPFDE
-237 QLAKTH
+237 
-243 EYLLVYT
+243 EYLKRYDEQDEKGRYFWDTMERSSTKTKPYIITAPDGTSLQGKWF
-250 RNVNVVLS
+250 RS
-258 ELDKGKGCFDK
+258 EATFKEDK
-269 KDSIGEFEERELR
+269 KTGEVRFLKKKDGSWSVQFKQRLGEGKNLRSLLTEEMQNDLMR
-282 NRNPKFGRFNRPNL
+282 
-296 FYPIYVNPKKVDECG
+296 DE
-311 YCPVSL
+311 YKSYSDDL
-317 EKTDTFSVEILPYN
+317 EV
-331 SEGGESCWRW
+331 
-341 GKEKFLRY
+341 
-349 NNPESS
+349 
-355 MESEVVAKCKVTGD
+355 
-369 FGCYEK
+369 
-375 YRKGTYKAKTI
+375 
-386 WYNDEIIGELAHE
+386 
-399 DDDIWEETGVISE
+399 
-412 QGSKELGLLDMG
+412 LGLGGL
-424 DAFDFPKPTYLV
+424 FSYPKTVALV
-436 KKILS
+436 KYLLQVVKGQATVI
-441 IGSGPDDLCVD
+441 D
-452 FFSGSG
+452 FFSGSA
-458 TTFESVL
+458 TTAEAVL
-465 ALNASQNQH
+465 RLNLARMKGLDDGIQY
-474 RAIIAVQ
+474 IMVQ
-481 LPEDLDARYAAA
+481 LPESLDETLKHSNGERKEVCERAI
-493 SQTQKPKIKKVLDFL
+493 SFL
-508 DAVGR
+508 DSIGR
-513 PHTLDQVGLERIK
+513 KHFLDEIGIERIK

-541 TMDLGFKHYTL
+541 MMDLGFKHYTL
-552 KSVEGKTLDKIE
+552 KEVEGKTLDKIE
-564 KFDPSENALAAT
+564 KFDMNDNALAAT

-583 GVETVLTTWLV
+583 GVETVLATWLV
-594 HDGYGFGAEPKVI
+594 HDGYGFSAEPKVV
-607 DLDGYKAYWMD
+607 DLDGYKAYWMER
-618 KHVYL
+618 HVYL

>member
-9 NEKAMPNG
+9 NEKVTPNG

-30 FNRDGS
+30 FNSDGS
-36 LDLEKLKARLGN
+36 LDLEKLKARLGD

-67 RLLTSLETETVVVPD
+67 RLLTSLETTTVVVPD
-82 KKHNAKPENAKS
+82 KKHNEKPENAKS

-181 RLMLARELLSKEGV
+181 RLMLARDLLAKDGV
-195 IFISLDDNELANCRE
+195 IFISIDSNESHNLK
-210 LCDEIFGEQNFVAN
+210 LICDEIFGGDNFVAEIACVN
-224 IIVQANKRGQTYK
+224 KPSGRSDDKYIATAHESIFIYRRSDALEFGGFEPEEQIVARYSKKDKDGRLYRDEDLRKRGS
-237 QLAKTH
+237 H
-243 EYLLVYT
+243 DE
-250 RNVNVVLS
+250 R
-258 ELDKGKGCFDK
+258 
-269 KDSIGEFEERELR
+269 KD
-282 NRNPKFGRFNRPNL
+282 RPNL
-296 FYPIYVNPKKVDECG
+296 FYPFFFNEQTKELRIGENEDATPDGFLRIVPMKDVG
-311 YCPVSL
+311 A
-317 EKTDTFSVEILPYN
+317 
-331 SEGGESCWRW
+331 EGTWRW
-341 GKEKFLRY
+341 GRETAAADLTHLRAGY
-349 NNPESS
+349 MENKGQWTVFEMQYLDERGDVKPLSVWQQKDVNSERGTEAFEELGFDSNVFQNPKP
-355 MESEVVAKCKVTGD
+355 V
-369 FGCYEK
+369 
-375 YRKGTYKAKTI
+375 GTLKRLFHIAKTQ
-386 WYNDEIIGELAHE
+386 NA
-399 DDDIWEETGVISE
+399 TV
-412 QGSKELGLLDMG
+412 
-424 DAFDFPKPTYLV
+424 
-436 KKILS
+436 
-441 IGSGPDDLCVD
+441 VD

-458 TTFESVL
+458 TAAQAVMQ
-465 ALNASQNQH
+465 LNAEDGGNRQF
-474 RAIIAVQ
+474 ILVQ
-481 LPEDLDARYAAA
+481 LPEVCPEKSAAFTAGYKTIDEIGQAR
-493 SQTQKPKIKKVLDFL
+493 IKK
-508 DAVGR
+508 
-513 PHTLDQVGLERIK
+513 
-526 RAAAKIAEENPLLAK
+526 AAQKITEENPLLAK

-552 KSVEGKTLDKIE
+552 KEVEGKTLDKIE
-564 KFDPSENALAAT
+564 KFDLNDNALAAT

-583 GVETVLTTWLV
+583 GVETVLATWLV
-594 HDGYGFGAEPKVI
+594 HDGYGFSAEPKVV
-607 DLDGYKAYWMD
+607 DLDGYKAYWME
-618 KHVYL
+618 KHIYL

-642 EGAFNPGNVVV
+642 EGSFNPGNVVV

>member
-1 MIKDAMEK
+1 MVKNAMAK
-9 NEKAMPNG
+9 NETATANG

-30 FNRDGS
+30 FNSDGS
-36 LDLEKLKARLGN
+36 LDVEKLKARLEG
-48 QVAISN
+48 QVAFSN

-67 RLLTSLETETVVVPD
+67 RLLTSLETTTVVVPD
-82 KKHNAKPENAKS
+82 EKHNAKPENAKS

-181 RLMLARELLSKEGV
+181 RLMLARELLAKDGV
-195 IFISLDDNELANCRE
+195 IFISIDDNE
-210 LCDEIFGEQNFVAN
+210 
-224 IIVQANKRGQTYK
+224 QANLKLMCDDVFSENSFLGTFLWKKRQNVDSRT
-237 QLAKTH
+237 KTGVSSDH
-243 EYLLVYT
+243 DYLLCYGRSAEGRIQGKESDKTKYSNPDNDPRGDWMSDNMVGLATAEQRPNLHY
-250 RNVNVVLS
+250 VLENPKTGVKYPCPETGWRYEPKRMAELIANDEVIFPKDKDGRPRRKKFLKDVES
-258 ELDKGKGCFDK
+258 EFTGFSSFLSTVFSAQGT
-269 KDSIGEFEERELR
+269 RELR
-282 NRNPKFGRFNRPNL
+282 EL
-296 FYPIYVNPKKVDECG
+296 FD
-311 YCPVSL
+311 
-317 EKTDTFSVEILPYN
+317 DVE
-331 SEGGESCWRW
+331 
-341 GKEKFLRY
+341 
-349 NNPESS
+349 
-355 MESEVVAKCKVTGD
+355 V
-369 FGCYEK
+369 
-375 YRKGTYKAKTI
+375 
-386 WYNDEIIGELAHE
+386 
-399 DDDIWEETGVISE
+399 
-412 QGSKELGLLDMG
+412 
-424 DAFDFPKPTYLV
+424 FDFPKPVDYIKL
-436 KKILS
+436 ILQQGAPVDS
-441 IGSGPDDLCVD
+441 VVLD
-452 FFSGSG
+452 FFSGSA
-458 TTFESVL
+458 TTAQAVMQ
-465 ALNASQNQH
+465 LNTEDGGNRQF
-474 RAIIAVQ
+474 ILVQ
-481 LPEDLDARYAAA
+481 LPEACPEKSAA
-493 SQTQKPKIKKVLDFL
+493 STAGYKTIDEIGQARIKK
-508 DAVGR
+508 
-513 PHTLDQVGLERIK
+513 
-526 RAAAKIAEENPLLAK
+526 AAAKIAEENPLLAQ

-552 KSVEGKTLDKIE
+552 KEVAGKTLDKIE
-564 KFDPSENALAAT
+564 KFDLNDNALAAT

-583 GVETVLTTWLV
+583 GVETVLATWLV
-594 HDGYGFGAEPKVI
+594 HDGYGFSAEPKVI
-607 DLDGYKAYWMD
+607 DLDGYKAYWME

-642 EGAFNPGNVVV
+642 EGSFNPGNVVM

>member
-1 MIKDAMEK
+1 MMIKDAMEK
-9 NEKAMPNG
+9 NEKATPNG

-30 FNRDGS
+30 FNSDGS
-36 LDLEKLKARLGN
+36 LDLEKLKARLGD

-67 RLLTSLETETVVVPD
+67 RLLTSLETTTVVVPD
-82 KKHNAKPENAKS
+82 KEHNAKPENAKS

-110 LKSKQGQ
+110 LKTKQGQ

-138 SFGFKVEELAS
+138 SFGFKVEELAN

-181 RLMLARELLSKEGV
+181 RLMLARELLAKDGV
-195 IFISLDDNELANCRE
+195 IFISIDDNEQAN
-210 LCDEIFGEQNFVAN
+210 LKLMCDEVFGEENFLAVLARRTKSGGGSATDNFAVEHDYVLVYARTVALLDKLT
-224 IIVQANKRGQTYK
+224 IPFDE
-237 QLAKTH
+237 
-243 EYLLVYT
+243 EYLKRYDEQDEKGRYFWDTMERSSTKTKPYIITAPDGTSLQGKWF
-250 RNVNVVLS
+250 RS
-258 ELDKGKGCFDK
+258 EATFKEDK
-269 KDSIGEFEERELR
+269 KTGEVRFLKKKDGSWSVQFKQRLGEGKNLRSLLTEEMQNDLMR
-282 NRNPKFGRFNRPNL
+282 
-296 FYPIYVNPKKVDECG
+296 DE
-311 YCPVSL
+311 YKSYSDDL
-317 EKTDTFSVEILPYN
+317 EV
-331 SEGGESCWRW
+331 
-341 GKEKFLRY
+341 
-349 NNPESS
+349 
-355 MESEVVAKCKVTGD
+355 
-369 FGCYEK
+369 
-375 YRKGTYKAKTI
+375 
-386 WYNDEIIGELAHE
+386 
-399 DDDIWEETGVISE
+399 
-412 QGSKELGLLDMG
+412 LGLGGL
-424 DAFDFPKPTYLV
+424 FSYPKTVALV
-436 KKILS
+436 KYLLQVVKGQATVI
-441 IGSGPDDLCVD
+441 D
-452 FFSGSG
+452 FFSGSA
-458 TTFESVL
+458 TTAEAVMRLNL
-465 ALNASQNQH
+465 ARMKGLDDGIQY
-474 RAIIAVQ
+474 IMVQ
-481 LPEDLDARYAAA
+481 LPENLDETLKHSNGERKEVCERAI
-493 SQTQKPKIKKVLDFL
+493 SFL
-508 DAVGR
+508 DSIGR
-513 PHTLDQVGLERIK
+513 KHFLDEIGIERIK

-552 KSVEGKTLDKIE
+552 KEVEGKTLDKIE
-564 KFDPSENALAAT
+564 KFDLNDNALAAT

-583 GVETVLTTWLV
+583 GVETVLATWLV

-607 DLDGYKAYWMD
+607 DLDGYKAYWME

-642 EGAFNPGNVVV
+642 EGTFNPGNVVV

>member
-9 NEKAMPNG
+9 NEKATPNG

-30 FNRDGS
+30 FNSDGS
-36 LDLEKLKARLGN
+36 LDLEKLKARLGD

-67 RLLTSLETETVVVPD
+67 RLLTSLETTTVVVPD

-138 SFGFKVEELAS
+138 SFGFKVEELAN

-181 RLMLARELLSKEGV
+181 RLMLARDLLAKDGV
-195 IFISLDDNELANCRE
+195 IFISIDSNESHNLK
-210 LCDEIFGEQNFVAN
+210 LMCDEVFGGDNFVAEIACVN
-224 IIVQANKRGQTYK
+224 KPSGRSDDKYIATAHESIFIYRRSEALEFGGFVPEEQIVARYSKKDKDGRLYRDEDLRKRGS
-237 QLAKTH
+237 H
-243 EYLLVYT
+243 DE
-250 RNVNVVLS
+250 R
-258 ELDKGKGCFDK
+258 
-269 KDSIGEFEERELR
+269 KD
-282 NRNPKFGRFNRPNL
+282 RPNL
-296 FYPIYVNPKKVDECG
+296 FYPFFFNEQTKELRIGENE
-311 YCPVSL
+311 
-317 EKTDTFSVEILPYN
+317 DTTPDGFLRIVPMKDVGVE
-331 SEGGESCWRW
+331 GTWRW
-341 GKEKFLRY
+341 GRETAAADLTHLRAGY
-349 NNPESS
+349 MENKGQWTVFEMQYLDERGDVKPLSVWQQKDVNSERGTEAFEELGFDSNVFQNPKP
-355 MESEVVAKCKVTGD
+355 V
-369 FGCYEK
+369 
-375 YRKGTYKAKTI
+375 GTLKRLFHIAKTQNATI
-386 WYNDEIIGELAHE
+386 
-399 DDDIWEETGVISE
+399 
-412 QGSKELGLLDMG
+412 
-424 DAFDFPKPTYLV
+424 
-436 KKILS
+436 
-441 IGSGPDDLCVD
+441 VD

-458 TTFESVL
+458 TAAQAVMQ
-465 ALNASQNQH
+465 LNAEDGGNRQF
-474 RAIIAVQ
+474 ILVQ
-481 LPEDLDARYAAA
+481 LPEMCPEKSAAFTAGYKTIDEIGQAR
-493 SQTQKPKIKKVLDFL
+493 IKK
-508 DAVGR
+508 
-513 PHTLDQVGLERIK
+513 
-526 RAAAKIAEENPLLAK
+526 AAAKIAEENPLLAK

-552 KSVEGKTLDKIE
+552 KEVEGKTLDKIE
-564 KFDPSENALAAT
+564 KFDLNDNALAAT

-583 GVETVLTTWLV
+583 GVETVLATWLV
-594 HDGYGFGAEPKVI
+594 HDGYGFGAEPKVV
-607 DLDGYKAYWMD
+607 DLDGYKAYWME

-642 EGAFNPGNVVV
+642 EGSFNPGNVVV

>member
-1 MIKDAMEK
+1 MIKDVLEK
-9 NEKAMPNG
+9 NEKATPNG

-30 FNRDGS
+30 FNSDGS
-36 LDLEKLKARLGN
+36 LDLEKLKARLGD

-67 RLLTSLETETVVVPD
+67 RLLTSLETTTVVVPD
-82 KKHNAKPENAKS
+82 EKHNAKPENAKS

-181 RLMLARELLSKEGV
+181 RLMLARELLAKDGV
-195 IFISLDDNELANCRE
+195 IFISIDSNESHNLK
-210 LCDEIFGEQNFVAN
+210 LMCDEIFGGDNFVSEIACVN
-224 IIVQANKRGQTYK
+224 KPSGRSDDKYIATAHESIFIYRRSEALEFGGFVPEEQIVARYSKKDKDGRLYRDEDLRKRGS
-237 QLAKTH
+237 H
-243 EYLLVYT
+243 DE
-250 RNVNVVLS
+250 R
-258 ELDKGKGCFDK
+258 
-269 KDSIGEFEERELR
+269 KD
-282 NRNPKFGRFNRPNL
+282 RPNL
-296 FYPIYVNPKKVDECG
+296 FYPFFFNEQTKELRIGENEDATPDGFLRIVPMKDVG
-311 YCPVSL
+311 
-317 EKTDTFSVEILPYN
+317 VE
-331 SEGGESCWRW
+331 GTWRW
-341 GKEKFLRY
+341 GRETAAADLTHLRAGY
-349 NNPESS
+349 MENKGQWTVFEMQYLDERGDVKPLSVWQQKDVNSERGTEAFEELGFDSNVFQNPKP
-355 MESEVVAKCKVTGD
+355 V
-369 FGCYEK
+369 
-375 YRKGTYKAKTI
+375 GTLKRLFHIAKTQ
-386 WYNDEIIGELAHE
+386 NA
-399 DDDIWEETGVISE
+399 TV
-412 QGSKELGLLDMG
+412 
-424 DAFDFPKPTYLV
+424 
-436 KKILS
+436 
-441 IGSGPDDLCVD
+441 VD

-458 TTFESVL
+458 TAAQAVMQ
-465 ALNASQNQH
+465 LNAEDGGNRQF
-474 RAIIAVQ
+474 ILVQ
-481 LPEDLDARYAAA
+481 LPEMCPEKSAAFTAGYKTIDEIGQAR
-493 SQTQKPKIKKVLDFL
+493 IKK
-508 DAVGR
+508 
-513 PHTLDQVGLERIK
+513 
-526 RAAAKIAEENPLLAK
+526 AAQKIAEENPLLAK

-552 KSVEGKTLDKIE
+552 KEVEGKTLDKIE
-564 KFDPSENALAAT
+564 KFDLNDNALAAT

-583 GVETVLTTWLV
+583 GVETVLATWLV
-594 HDGYGFGAEPKVI
+594 HDGYGFSAEPKVV
-607 DLDGYKAYWMD
+607 DLDGYKAYWME
-618 KHVYL
+618 KHIYL

-642 EGAFNPGNVVV
+642 EGSFNPGNVVV

>member
-9 NEKAMPNG
+9 NEKATPNG

-30 FNRDGS
+30 FNSDGS
-36 LDLEKLKARLGN
+36 LDLEKLKARLGD

-54 EGYELK
+54 EGYELR

-67 RLLTSLETETVVVPD
+67 RLLTSLETTTVVVPD
-82 KKHNAKPENAKS
+82 KEHNAKPENAKS

-138 SFGFKVEELAS
+138 SFGFKVEELAN

-181 RLMLARELLSKEGV
+181 RLMLARDLLAKDGV
-195 IFISLDDNELANCRE
+195 IFISIDDNEQAN
-210 LCDEIFGEQNFVAN
+210 LKLMCDDIFGEQNFIAQF
-224 IIVQANKRGQTYK
+224 IWRGGRRNA
-237 QLAKTH
+237 AKFVSTSH
-243 EYLLVYT
+243 EYMLAYACS
-250 RNVNVVLS
+250 LS
-258 ELDKGKGCFDK
+258 YCEMKSVDWQEQKKGLDA
-269 KDSIGEFEERELR
+269 
-282 NRNPKFGRFNRPNL
+282 
-296 FYPIYVNPKKVDECG
+296 IYAKVDELMAK
-311 YCPVSL
+311 Y
-317 EKTDTFSVEILPYN
+317 KTDYTKASEALVEWYKSL
-331 SEGGESCWRW
+331 SEDNPSKDHDHYKWIDKNGVYFAADISRGGGGGPKWP
-341 GKEKFLRY
+341 LI
-349 NNPESS
+349 NPETGNPVTVPERGWSYGTLEELES
-355 MESEVVAKCKVTGD
+355 DVKAGLVHFNGDGVPCKKLYLKESEKQLKETV
-369 FGCYEK
+369 F
-375 YRKGTYKAKTI
+375 YK
-386 WYNDEIIGELAHE
+386 DRR
-399 DDDIWEETGVISE
+399 
-412 QGSKELGLLDMG
+412 GSSKRLRALMG
-424 DAFDFPKPTYLV
+424 SDVFEFPKDEEVLRDFLNTFTDEHSTV
-436 KKILS
+436 
-441 IGSGPDDLCVD
+441 VD

-458 TTFESVL
+458 TTFQSVFL
-465 ALNASQNQH
+465 ANLADGGCRQV
-474 RAIIAVQ
+474 IAVQ
-481 LPEDLDARYAAA
+481 LPESLDEKLQNSSGVAK
-493 SQTQKPKIKKVLDFL
+493 QICQKAISFL
-508 DAVGR
+508 DAEKL
-513 PHTLDQVGLERIK
+513 PHTLDYIGYGRIK
-526 RAAAKIAEENPLLAK
+526 RAAAKIAAENPLLAK

-552 KSVEGKTLDKIE
+552 KEVEGKTLDKIE
-564 KFDPSENALAAT
+564 KFDLNDNALAAT

-583 GVETVLTTWLV
+583 GVETVLATWLV
-594 HDGYGFGAEPKVI
+594 HDGYGFSAEPKVV
-607 DLDGYKAYWMD
+607 DLDGYKAYWME
-618 KHVYL
+618 KHIYL

>member
-9 NEKAMPNG
+9 NENATPNG

-30 FNRDGS
+30 FNSDGS

-181 RLMLARELLSKEGV
+181 RLMLARELLAKDGV
-195 IFISLDDNELANCRE
+195 IFISIDDNEQAN
-210 LCDEIFGEQNFVAN
+210 LKLMCDEVFGEENFLAVLARRTKSGGGSATDNFAVEHDYVLVYARTVALLDKLT
-224 IIVQANKRGQTYK
+224 IPFDE
-237 QLAKTH
+237 
-243 EYLLVYT
+243 EYLKRYDEQDEKGRYFWDTMERSSTKTKPYIITAPDGTPLQGKWF
-250 RNVNVVLS
+250 RS
-258 ELDKGKGCFDK
+258 EATFEEDK
-269 KDSIGEFEERELR
+269 KTGEVRFLKKKDGSWSVQFKQRLGEGKNLRSLLTEEMQNDLMR
-282 NRNPKFGRFNRPNL
+282 
-296 FYPIYVNPKKVDECG
+296 DE
-311 YCPVSL
+311 YKSYSDDL
-317 EKTDTFSVEILPYN
+317 EV
-331 SEGGESCWRW
+331 
-341 GKEKFLRY
+341 
-349 NNPESS
+349 
-355 MESEVVAKCKVTGD
+355 
-369 FGCYEK
+369 
-375 YRKGTYKAKTI
+375 
-386 WYNDEIIGELAHE
+386 
-399 DDDIWEETGVISE
+399 
-412 QGSKELGLLDMG
+412 LGLGGL
-424 DAFDFPKPTYLV
+424 FSYPKTVALV
-436 KKILS
+436 KYLLQVVKGQATVI
-441 IGSGPDDLCVD
+441 D
-452 FFSGSG
+452 FFSGSA
-458 TTFESVL
+458 TTVEAVMRLNL
-465 ALNASQNQH
+465 ARMKGLDDGIQY
-474 RAIIAVQ
+474 IMVQ
-481 LPEDLDARYAAA
+481 LPENLDETLKHSNGERKEVCERAI
-493 SQTQKPKIKKVLDFL
+493 SFL
-508 DAVGR
+508 DSIGR
-513 PHTLDQVGLERIK
+513 KHFLDEIGIERIK
-526 RAAAKIAEENPLLAK
+526 RAAAKIAEENPLLVK

-552 KSVEGKTLDKIE
+552 KEVEGKTLDKIE
-564 KFDPSENALAAT
+564 KFDLNDNALAAT

-583 GVETVLTTWLV
+583 GVDTVLATWLV
-594 HDGYGFGAEPKVI
+594 HDGYGFSAEPKVV
-607 DLDGYKAYWMD
+607 DLDGYKAYWME
-618 KHVYL
+618 KHIYL